1 MHANK
6 SIHILELI
14 IYAKDIQIYSGKCFI
29 TSVMYK
35 LQLLKITFFLSYF
48 ITAPLVFGDGPVG
61 DHVNDLKGHLN
72 EYGGEIEWLTKEIRK
87 IVDRYDNLGLS
98 GVNSDEIIDRWET
111 VKVHSAI
118 ESTHVPLYASVWQS
132 LFSIKTG
139 IDQQL
144 PISEVNAALRELEIK
159 LWQSL
164 GAVKLAARYQDEG
177 LLETLQTR
185 SAVTPRAI
193 LTEINQQLDRVL
205 AKLAERLPDQALEIL
220 QETYAYSFEA
230 VEDEIKEKNPSLAR
244 ELEVDFKIRLPEIIS
259 SDEGSRQAEMLFQTT
274 KSKIDEARRLIKH
287 AGEPQ

>member
-1 MHANK
+1 M
-6 SIHILELI
+6 
-14 IYAKDIQIYSGKCFI
+14 

-35 LQLLKITFFLSYF
+35 LQLLKITFLLAFF
-48 ITAPLVFGDGPVG
+48 ITAPLVYGDGPVG

-72 EYGGEIEWLTKEIRK
+72 EYGGEVEWLTKEIRK

-98 GVNSDEIIDRWET
+98 GVDSEEIIDRWET

-144 PISEVNAALRELEIK
+144 PIKEVNAALGQLEVK

-164 GAVKLAARYQDEG
+164 GAVKLAALYQDQG
-177 LLETLQTR
+177 LLETVQTR

-230 VEDEIKEKNPSLAR
+230 VEDEIKKKDSGLAR
-244 ELEVDFKIRLPEIIS
+244 ELEIDFKIRLPEIIS
-259 SDEGSRQAEMLFQTT
+259 SDGDSREVEMLFQAT
-274 KSKIDEARRLIKH
+274 KSKIDEARRLIKN
-287 AGEPQ
+287 AGET